1 MILLQGLGLDER
13 RANLLKRMSQEH
25 EAAGVASVIGGGG
38 TAASAALGGGAA
50 TTIHEPP
57 AKMARHER
65 EEEKESHHQQQ
76 QQQQRQEQHQQQ
88 RQEQQQQQQLP
99 HSSLF
104 MSPQEK
110 IATASSP
117 MQNVLTPIPH
127 ELTVNA
133 RQELRKYLEGY
144 FVLTYDIL

>member
-1 MILLQGLGLDER
+1 MVFQGLGLDER

-25 EAAGVASVIGGGG
+25 EAAGMASVIGGAG
-38 TAASAALGGGAA
+38 TVTSAALVASGA

-76 QQQQRQEQHQQQ
+76 QQRHEQQH
-88 RQEQQQQQQLP
+88 RQEQQQQQQHP
-99 HSSLF
+99 HSSMF
-104 MSPQEK
+104 VSPQDK
-110 IATASSP
+110 SATTSSP

-133 RQELRKYLEGY
+133 RQELRKSPLNRLMLT
-144 FVLTYDIL
+144 FVAL